1 MTTHLALQ
9 RPLLPTAQV
18 SALTTGSITLPSA
31 RGVFNSSKDYELIA
45 ATTVGSDTST
55 VTFSSISSNYTHLIL
70 MGVARTGNA
79 NTNGS
84 FQLRWNGGTSTDTY
98 GPKQQMYKIVAT
110 STYGNSG
117 TIAQNGAYVPC
128 CGNSATS
135 TTYGHFRVF
144 IPNYRDTGKYRG
156 AFVNA
161 GYDTNTVSNGSLD
174 DGTITQVGT
183 TSSTSAA
190 LTSME
195 LYSASNIMAGSR
207 FNLYGVQ

>member
-1 MTTHLALQ
+1 MSLAT
-9 RPLLPTAQV
+9 RLLGANPGVQV
-18 SALTTGSITLPSA
+18 SSALSGSLTTPGA
-31 RGVFNSSKDYELIA
+31 KGVFNSSKDYELIA
-45 ATTVGSDTST
+45 STTVGSDTTT

-70 MGVARTGNA
+70 MGIARTGGA

-98 GPKQQMYKIVAT
+98 GAKQQMYKITST

-117 TIAQNGAYVPC
+117 TISQNGAYVAV

-144 IPNYRDTGKYRG
+144 IPNYRETNKYRG
-156 AFVNA
+156 AFANC
-161 GYDTNTVSNGSLD
+161 GYDTNTVSNGGLD
-174 DGTITQVGT
+174 DGTITTNGM

-190 LTSME
+190 LLSLEM
-195 LYSASNIMAGSR
+195 YSASNIMAGSR